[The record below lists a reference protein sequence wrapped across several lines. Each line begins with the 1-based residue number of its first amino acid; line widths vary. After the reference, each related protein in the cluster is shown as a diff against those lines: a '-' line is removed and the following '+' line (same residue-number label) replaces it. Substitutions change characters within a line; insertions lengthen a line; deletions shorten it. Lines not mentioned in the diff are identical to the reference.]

1 MNRNRSDKNV
11 GSEHERTK
19 KEYTELECQQNHIVL
34 NENWNHIGYV
44 KALKTDASSWWNEG
58 IQKNEMKH
66 IGKCEWIPN
75 SICLRIRHVN
85 IFHKQT

>member
-34 NENWNHIGYV
+34 NEN
-44 KALKTDASSWWNEG
+44 
-58 IQKNEMKH
+58 
-66 IGKCEWIPN
+66 
-75 SICLRIRHVN
+75 
-85 IFHKQT
+85 